1 MQKKLKS
8 LSNFEIENSV
18 LDREQLKLVTG
29 GIEAVSNQTECRET
43 CNNNVED
50 SEERGRRDHPDG
62 SYDEWSKWMKGAC
75 TCYQIIH
82 TGC

>member
-1 MQKKLKS
+1 MRKLKS

-18 LDREQLKLVTG
+18 LEREQMQSVNG
-29 GIEAVSNQTECRET
+29 GIAAYSIETECRET

-50 SEERGRRDHPDG
+50 SQQRGRRDHPDG
-62 SYDEWSKWMKGAC
+62 SYDNWTQWMTGAC

-82 TGC
+82 SGC